1 MRIKIP
7 EGSNQVVFLLF
18 GALATGFGQVLQY
31 FFGSSKSS
39 AEKTQLLLT
48 TQRRTGE

>member
-1 MRIKIP
+1 M
-7 EGSNQVVFLLF
+7 LF

-39 AEKTQLLLT
+39 SDKNEQIGQMRKQLAGNGG
-48 TQRRTGE
+48 R